1 MQWQS
6 ATQVGGMP
14 SDTAY
19 ATPPGST
26 TTATSASV
34 GPSSSPSAAPPLFGV
49 IIPGCPVQTSLAQ
62 IDSGRW
68 TLQLGFAPES
78 FVVFLTMAEPLPPGY
93 GISIFLARADTMSF
107 QYIGALTQQRASTIL
122 KVPTNLLDADR
133 PIQIVLGLA
142 LEREEELVNLGNTQE
157 QPLQQVQAA
166 TKVAI
171 AERILED
178 LYGFVASY
186 ARSINW
192 GNDSY
197 PGSGNGLGGL
207 DPGDYVVLPTSFI
220 DKWRARVQTKIQKDA
235 SFWQ

>member
-1 MQWQS
+1 MEWQPTMQSSGVPQ
-6 ATQVGGMP
+6 
-14 SDTAY
+14 DTAY

-26 TTATSASV
+26 TTTTAAAVGATNSAN
-34 GPSSSPSAAPPLFGV
+34 PLFGV
-49 IIPGCPVQTSLAQ
+49 IIPGCPVQTDVQQ

-68 TLQLGFAPES
+68 TLQLGYAPDN
-78 FVVFLTMAEPLPPGY
+78 FVVFLTMAEPLPAGY
-93 GISIFLARADTMSF
+93 GISIFLAREDTMSF
-107 QYIGALTQQRASTIL
+107 QYVGALTQQRASTIL
-122 KVPTNLLDADR
+122 KVPTTFLNADQ
-133 PIQIVLGLA
+133 PIRVVLGLA
-142 LEREEELVNLGNTQE
+142 LEREEELINLGVTQE

-192 GNDSY
+192 GGDSY
-197 PGSGNGLGGL
+197 AGNGLSGVE
-207 DPGDYVVLPTSFI
+207 PGDYVVMPTSFV
-220 DKWRARVQTKIQKDA
+220 DKWRTRVQTKMQKDA

>member
-1 MQWQS
+1 MQWQPAMQNS
-6 ATQVGGMP
+6 GVPT
-14 SDTAY
+14 DTAY
-19 ATPPGST
+19 TTPPGSIT
-26 TTATSASV
+26 NTTAV
-34 GPSSSPSAAPPLFGV
+34 VPPVPLFGV
-49 IIPGCPVQTSLAQ
+49 IIPGCPVETNIEQ

-68 TLQLGFAPES
+68 TLQLGNAPDS

-93 GISIFLARADTMSF
+93 GISLFLAREDTMSF
-107 QYIGALTQQRASTIL
+107 QYVGALTKQCASTIL
-122 KVPTNLLDADR
+122 KVPTTFLNADQ
-133 PIQIVLGLA
+133 PIRIVLGLA
-142 LEREEELVNLGNTQE
+142 LEREEELINLGATQE

-192 GNDSY
+192 NGDAY
-197 PGSGNGLGGL
+197 GNGGSYGGCSNGL
-207 DPGDYVVLPTSFI
+207 SDVEPGDYVVMPTSFV
-220 DKWRARVQTKIQKDA
+220 DKWRARLQTKIQKDA